1 MRNVYFLAPLL
12 VAAFACGGAAPSPA
26 VAPSPPAP
34 VAPSTAPEPS
44 HVLSPAQK
52 PPTLM
57 VVARFSDATKSANS
71 IDRLFK
77 PSTSVRSMIDAEI
90 KDSAVV
96 LSGSLDVAAAL
107 GPGKPDDAPT
117 FLWAFSIPLKS
128 VDDAVRWRRAEGDS
142 VDLTPSGAY
151 RVKGKGGDLLCDVM
165 PSLGDAPAR
174 GICSDKAE
182 SLMLLGP
189 WMARGLAAEP
199 RPPEDVSLRVTFA
212 PLKNRYYRQ
221 LKTQNDATVSEAR
234 LGLSNVLNVKDPD
247 LLDAPAVIG
256 RELLAFVSDARGF
269 DSSFTIDPDRPE
281 LRWTFALETIA
292 ARSWLTQ
299 VLASGTDNPAPPPE
313 IFYRLPKDAVSG
325 WWGHAADPA
334 LFTGIRSILHK
345 SVVAI
350 FAMPF
355 AHVSDSDKQAAL
367 AWLDGIPAM
376 SGTWVRASGL
386 LAHDKRPEKIATA
399 PQAVDEAKILFQTYL
414 SWGISGEEG
423 DPSAFIAW
431 LKQTQDALRRGI
443 AAVEKQNADVRP
455 WAPTATFINNPPGYP
470 KGSAALDVGLTFSSK
485 DVWELLPQN
494 KKGLLS
500 GQPVPPLP
508 AGPPAKGKA
517 ALRIVVV
524 PDGDGHFWWGLSADP
539 VALRSHINQVLKGAP
554 ASDQLASRTDLDA
567 VKDHKGFGGF
577 FNLASLL
584 DVSKSFLD
592 QKQVEAIAALPH
604 KGQGALYILG
614 SRTGT
619 GAPTFSVS
627 LSAGKD
633 MLEDLSAAA
642 TGIAMPPGVAAPPL
656 LGPLP

>member
-1 MRNVYFLAPLL
+1 
-12 VAAFACGGAAPSPA
+12 
-26 VAPSPPAP
+26 
-34 VAPSTAPEPS
+34 
-44 HVLSPAQK
+44 
-52 PPTLM
+52 M
-57 VVARFSDATKSANS
+57 VVARLNNLDKSANS

-77 PSTSVRSMIDAEI
+77 LSPSVRSMVDAEI

-96 LSGSLDVAAAL
+96 LSSSLDVAVAL
-107 GPGKPDDAPT
+107 GPGKPDEEPT
-117 FLWAFSIPLKS
+117 FLWAFSVPLKS
-128 VDDAVRWRRAEGDS
+128 VDDAVRWRRAEGDEVVS
-142 VDLTPSGAY
+142 TPSGTY
-151 RVKGKGGDLLCDVM
+151 RVKGKGGDLVCDVV
-165 PSLGDAPAR
+165 PSLGDTPAR
-174 GICSDKAE
+174 GICADKAD
-182 SLMLLGP
+182 SLALLGP

-199 RPPEDVSLRVTFA
+199 KQSEDMSVHISLA
-212 PLKNRYYRQ
+212 PIKNRYFRQ
-221 LKTQNDATVSEAR
+221 LKAENDDLVREAR

-247 LLDAPAVIG
+247 LLDAPEVIG
-256 RELLAFVSDARGF
+256 RELLAFVSEARDI
-269 DSSFTIDPDRPE
+269 DSSFAIDPERPE
-281 LRWTFALETIA
+281 LRFTTSLETSA

-299 VLASGTDNPAPPPE
+299 VLASATDDAATPPE
-313 IFYRLPKDAVSG
+313 MFYRLPKDAVSG
-325 WWGHAADPA
+325 WWGHAPNPS
-334 LFTGIRSILHK
+334 LFTGIRAILHK

-355 AHVSDSDKQAAL
+355 AHVSDGDKQAAL

-386 LAHDKRPEKIATA
+386 LPHGKRPEKIVTA
-399 PQAVDEAKILFQTYL
+399 QQAVDEGKVLFQTYL

-431 LKQTQDALRRGI
+431 LKQTQDALRRAI
-443 AAVEKQNADVRP
+443 VAVEKDNAEVRA
-455 WAPTATFINNPPGYP
+455 WAPTASFISNPPGYP
-470 KGSAALDVGLTFSSK
+470 KGSAALDVGVTFSSK
-485 DVWELLPQN
+485 DVWDLLPQN

-500 GQPVPPLP
+500 GQPAPSPPV
-508 AGPPAKGKA
+508 GPQAKGKA

-524 PDGDGHFWWGLSADP
+524 PDGGGHFWWGLSADP

-554 ASDQLASRTDLDA
+554 ASGQLASRTDLD
-567 VKDHKGFGGF
+567 VIKDHKGFGGF
-577 FNLASLL
+577 FNLASIL

-592 QKQVEAIAALPH
+592 EKQIQTIAALPH
-604 KGQGALYILG
+604 KGEGAIYILG

-642 TGIAMPPGVAAPPL
+642 AAIPVQPGVASPPL